1 MTTMQ
6 HLVAEYIACK
16 QIQSRLSV
24 METDFEFKH
33 KDAAAAAKYNPDN
46 DVLEREAEMWR
57 IVYSMVHRELDS
69 LSMTMQSLSKRMQ
82 AIQNQE
88 GAEQDGK

>member
-33 KDAAAAAKYNPDN
+33 KDAAADHQLDQLPALLWPQRIPRFPLSHLSAGNPSAAFSILLRNRSAPC
-46 DVLEREAEMWR
+46 L
-57 IVYSMVHRELDS
+57 
-69 LSMTMQSLSKRMQ
+69 T
-82 AIQNQE
+82 
-88 GAEQDGK
+88 